1 MIDGEF
7 WMLIFKIIIFLPFIL
22 VLLFLSLKYG
32 GNKLQRLQDGKY
44 MKILDRVAI
53 SKDNSIV
60 VVKIGEK
67 AYTVSSSLKEV
78 NILFELPQEEI
89 IRIENTRELPQYDDM
104 KELFQKH
111 ILKKDIAESFRKHIM
126 KKGAKDENKK

>member
-1 MIDGEF
+1 MDVEF
-7 WMLIFKIIIFLPFIL
+7 WTLLLKITIFLPFIL
-22 VLLFLSLKYG
+22 LILFLSLKYG
-32 GNKLQRLQDGKY
+32 GNKLQKLQNGRY
-44 MKILDRVAI
+44 MKVLDRI
-53 SKDNSIV
+53 GLSKENSII

-67 AYTVSSSLKEV
+67 AYAISSSSKEI

-89 IRIENTRELPQYDDM
+89 IKIENTRELPQYDDM

-111 ILKKDIAESFRKHIM
+111 ILKKDFVELFRKHTM

>member
-1 MIDGEF
+1 MDVEF
-7 WMLIFKIIIFLPFIL
+7 WTLLLKITIFLPFIL
-22 VLLFLSLKYG
+22 FILYLSLRYG
-32 GNKLQRLQDGKY
+32 GNKLQTLQNGRY
-44 MKILDRVAI
+44 MKVLDRI
-53 SKDNSIV
+53 GLSKENSII

-67 AYTVSSSLKEV
+67 AYAVSSSAKEI

-89 IRIENTRELPQYDDM
+89 IKIENTRELPQYDNM

-111 ILKKDIAESFRKHIM
+111 ILKKDFRSLFRKHIM